1 LYYDLLINII
11 LVLFLCGV
19 VIMADLSIQRKY
31 SQYII
36 GGMFGLI
43 TIFGM
48 TTKIM
53 AIEGRFY
60 DFRHITMT
68 MAGFIGGPI
77 SAAIAAIISS
87 VYRYNVGGSGSTGG
101 IITLI
106 TFACFG
112 SVLGRRVKSR
122 QNGQN
127 VLFWLIVGIVMALMA
142 IFIIAFIPPLR
153 SDSAEVLRIVTGP
166 FLIITPLATT
176 IIFNFYYWTFNFFG
190 KATILNN
197 ILNSSPINLMIFDSN
212 GPILVSE
219 NLKTQRIF
227 TPYVENPT
235 LLVGP
240 QNILRNTVKQQ
251 TREIATEDGRSL
263 VADLSSFQ
271 MPNGEYAYVAI
282 MTDET
287 DLKREQ
293 NTLKSALERF
303 SKAFQLGPHMMTIL
317 RKSDYTYVDAN
328 ARFLGAKG
336 LSREAVI
343 GKKPTKIGVPESVFQ
358 QFIDTLE
365 THGSVQNFEAPMVI
379 SDGSVS
385 TVILSSE
392 PIQIDDQAC
401 ILFAYTDVTNMKRM
415 QMERTE
421 HLTKNLKLEA
431 ALSQSNQLI
440 ADIINNMQDGFYVL
454 DNQWKFTYVN
464 KMVEELVQKTREEL
478 INHDFLGFTPEA
490 GGDFFELFQQTK
502 KDGVP
507 RSFERLGH
515 IQQDRWYQITL
526 YPSQYGLSVFYC
538 DITERKLS
546 GEKLMKAQ
554 VEKISILESMTD
566 CFFAMNR
573 NWQFTYINCAAET
586 AFGKSRDE
594 LLGTKLT
601 ELMKVDDT
609 ALRHYNEV
617 MSEQKSVTFEL
628 ISEALGGKWL
638 EISAYPTETGMT
650 CYFSDITSR
659 KISEKE
665 FARLERLNLVG
676 QLAAGI
682 GHEIRNPMTTVR
694 GYLQLL
700 GTKPVYAAQKS
711 TFELMI
717 SELDRAN
724 AIITE
729 FLSLAQ
735 TKPTEHKSQNL
746 NDLLNNLYPLLEA
759 DAFTQNKQ
767 ISFIP
772 GEIPDLALNGKE
784 ISQLVLNLTRNGLE
798 AMPQGGCLRVKSY
811 VEDGQVVL
819 AIEDEG
825 CGIPPENL
833 SKVGTPFFTTK
844 DTGTGLGLAT
854 CYKIVE
860 AHNAKIRI
868 DSSSRGT
875 TFFIVFPITEEHKG
889 QLIDL
894 THCFTLL

>member
-1 LYYDLLINII
+1 MYYDLLINII

-19 VIMADLSIQRKY
+19 VIMVDLSIQRKY

-53 AIEGRFY
+53 VIEDRFF

-68 MAGFIGGPI
+68 MAGFISGPVG
-77 SAAIAAIISS
+77 AVIAAIISS
-87 VYRYNVGGSGSTGG
+87 VYRYNVGGSGSTVG

-112 SVLGRRVKSR
+112 SILGRRVKSR
-122 QNGQN
+122 QNGQK
-127 VLFWLIVGIVMALMA
+127 VLFWLLIGIVMAFIL

-176 IIFNFYYWTFNFFG
+176 IIFNFYYWTYNFFG

-197 ILNSSPINLMIFDSN
+197 ILNSSPINLMIFDNN

-227 TPYVENPT
+227 SPYVENPT

-251 TREIATEDGRSL
+251 TREIATEDGKSL
-263 VADLSSFQ
+263 IADLSSFQ
-271 MPNGEYAYVAI
+271 MPNGEYACVAI

-293 NTLKSALERF
+293 NTLIGALERF

-336 LSREAVI
+336 LSSEEVI
-343 GKKPTKIGVPESVFQ
+343 GKRPTEIGVPENVFK
-358 QFIDTLE
+358 QFLDNLE

-392 PIQIDDQAC
+392 PIQIDDEEC
-401 ILFAYTDVTNMKRM
+401 ILFAYNDVTEMKRM

-421 HLTKNLKLEA
+421 QLTKNLKLEA
-431 ALSQSNQLI
+431 DLSQSNQLI
-440 ADIINNMQDGFYVL
+440 ADIINCIPDGFYVL
-454 DNQWKFTYVN
+454 DNQWNFSYVN
-464 KMVEELVQKTREEL
+464 KKVEELVQKTREEL
-478 INHDFLGFTPEA
+478 INQSYW
-490 GGDFFELFQQTK
+490 GGPSEVHGDYFELFQQTK

-507 RSFERLGH
+507 TTFETLGH

-546 GEKLMKAQ
+546 GEKLVKAQ
-554 VEKISILESMTD
+554 EEKISILESMTD
-566 CFFAMNR
+566 CFFAINR
-573 NWQFTYINCAAET
+573 NWQFTYVNRAGEIV
-586 AFGKSRDE
+586 FGKSRDE
-594 LLGTKLT
+594 LLGVKIT
-601 ELMKVDDT
+601 ELFRLDDT
-609 ALRHYNEV
+609 ALLHYHEV
-617 MSEQKSVTFEL
+617 MSEKRSVTFEL
-628 ISEALGGKWL
+628 ISKVLGGKWL

-659 KISEKE
+659 KISERE

-746 NDLLNNLYPLLEA
+746 NNLLKNLYPLLEA

-767 ISFIP
+767 ISFMP
-772 GEIPDLALNGKE
+772 GEIPDIELNGKE

-798 AMPQGGCLRVKSY
+798 AMQQSGCLRVRSY
-811 VEDGQVVL
+811 VKDGQVVL
-819 AIEDEG
+819 SIEDEG

-844 DTGTGLGLAT
+844 DTGTGLGLAI
-854 CYKIVE
+854 CYKIAE
-860 AHNAKIRI
+860 AHNAKMRI
-868 DSSSRGT
+868 ESSSGGT
-875 TFFIVFPITEEHKG
+875 TFFIGFPIPEEHRG
-889 QLIDL
+889 PLIS
-894 THCFTLL
+894 